1 MPPRTRTR
9 SRVPPRLYRGLS
21 PDERRAERRRRLL
34 DAGLGQ
40 VGASGYARTTI
51 EGLCAG
57 AAVTPR
63 HFYEEFGGREALLVA
78 VFDEI
83 VESTSAAVAA
93 ALAAA
98 PADPIAR
105 VRAGVG
111 AFLHALLDDPR
122 RARVACVEIV
132 GVSREV
138 EAHRRAVLHDFAR
151 LITDEARR
159 LSEGHQDFSLPALAL
174 VGGINELV
182 VEWVLGESRPPI
194 DTLADEV
201 TRLFVAIGVERIWA
215 R

>member
-1 MPPRTRTR
+1 M
-9 SRVPPRLYRGLS
+9 S

-40 VGASGYARTTI
+40 FGTSGYARTTI

-57 AAVTPR
+57 AGVTPR

-83 VESTSAAVAA
+83 VGWVNEAVSA

-98 PADPIAR
+98 PDDPVAR
-105 VRAGVG
+105 VRAGLG

-138 EAHRRAVLHDFAR
+138 EAHRRGVLHDFAA
-151 LITDEARR
+151 LVTGEAHR
-159 LSEGHQDFSLPALAL
+159 LSQGRGDFSLAALAL
-174 VGGINELV
+174 VGGTNELV
-182 VEWVLGESRPPI
+182 VEWVVGKSRQPI
-194 DTLADEV
+194 DELADDI
-201 TRLFVAIGVERIWA
+201 TRLFVAVGVERFL
-215 R
+215 